1 VTLYLDTSS
10 LVKLYT
16 DEPGS
21 ERVRAMAAGAD
32 LVATSSITY
41 AEVRSAFARVH
52 RDKRVSSADYAQIK
66 RRFEKDWSMFI
77 SITAAD
83 SLIETAGDL
92 AEEHGLY
99 GCDAIQ
105 LASFVQ
111 LLQGSQDE
119 DVEFSSFD
127 DRLNKAARS
136 LG

>member
-1 VTLYLDTSS
+1 MTLYLDTSS
-10 LVKLYT
+10 VVKLYA
-16 DEPGS
+16 DEVGC
-21 ERVRAMAAGAD
+21 ERVRATAATAD

-41 AEVRSAFARVH
+41 AEVRSALARVH

-66 RRFEKDWSMFI
+66 RRFEKDWSMFL

-83 SLIETAGDL
+83 SLIEAAGNL

-111 LLQGSQDE
+111 LLQGSDDE
-119 DVEFSSFD
+119 EVEFSSSD
-127 DRLNKAARS
+127 ERLNKAARS
-136 LG
+136 LS